1 MKKIVPA
8 LCLAFWVAFLPGC
21 GGESAET
28 LFETAKLEELQN
40 NPEHARQLY
49 RQILEKHSRSPYAKT
64 AEERLNALEE

>member
-1 MKKIVPA
+1 MKKIFAA
-8 LCLAFWVAFLPGC
+8 LCLAFLIAFMPGC

-49 RQILEKHSRSPYAKT
+49 REILDKHSRSPYAKK
-64 AEERLNALEE
+64 AEERLNALEK